1 VDFPIP
7 ANDDATKSIEL
18 VLDTMLAALNE
29 GLEERK
35 SDKERG
41 EAVPEEGEEAETAEE
56 GVEEAGAA
64 TEPK

>member
-1 VDFPIP
+1 
-7 ANDDATKSIEL
+7 
-18 VLDTMLAALNE
+18 MLAALNE